1 MSPQTAALPLMFILT
16 VTAIKD
22 AVEDYRRA
30 MLDDEVNTSAATK
43 LGNWRNVNQPRDP
56 RNWLERLL
64 GLNSPGRITK
74 GVRKLWEREA
84 SMNSRVEL
92 QRTGNLVS
100 ESVANF
106 NSLSLDNDA
115 NGNQLEDI
123 QSIDSHSY
131 PPIVSN
137 PTQSSTS
144 SSNLVRNTSSATLA
158 ASSSSGVLDRSKQ
171 ISGSARWERTLW
183 KKLEVGDVVL
193 LRENEQVP
201 ADIVVLSTSDPDG
214 VCYLETKNLDGETNL
229 KPRRAVNATSRIL
242 SEGDIER
249 SAFVLD
255 SEPPHPNLYL
265 YSGVLRF
272 QDQTSDQLKDE
283 PVTIN
288 EVLLRGCSI
297 RNTAWIIGL
306 VVFTGKDTKIMLNGG
321 DTPSKQSKIE
331 KETNFNVVVNF
342 VVLLMMCTVSAVLN
356 GIFDSRSGTSA
367 ALFEEGSD
375 PSSSN
380 VLNAM
385 ITFACVYLSVKR
397 TSL

>member
-1 MSPQTAALPLMFILT
+1 MFILT

>member
-1 MSPQTAALPLMFILT
+1 MFILT

-201 ADIVVLSTSDPDG
+201 ADIVVLSTSDPDV